1 MATRMDPTLFAAAA
15 VFFGLVA
22 VALWANHLMRS
33 RKAKRENREVG
44 YRRAEIQIDA
54 AAVPEFKPTWRE
66 LRDKSEAR

>member
-1 MATRMDPTLFAAAA
+1 MATRMDPALFIAAA

-22 VALWANHLMRS
+22 IALWVSHLFRS
-33 RKAKRENREVG
+33 RNLKSEREVG
-44 YRRAEIQIDA
+44 YRRPEIYVDA

>member
-1 MATRMDPTLFAAAA
+1 MAITMDPVLFTTAA

-22 VALWANHLMRS
+22 IVLWVHQLLRS
-33 RKAKRENREVG
+33 RNAKNEREVG
-44 YRRAEIQIDA
+44 YRRSEILIDA